1 MRFMLQMV
9 VENPTT
15 KPSTSPVTGENCYIM
30 RRVDVQLML
39 RYAAVV
45 YNASMKFA
53 IEMSSFVI
61 VVFSED
67 GLQSNLRPDF
77 GLVRDDMEDC
87 QYDRVFGAVNHQG
100 TPARP
105 PIFKVGTITINHN
118 NQSNCK

>member
-67 GLQSNLRPDF
+67 GLISNLRPDF
-77 GLVRDDMEDC
+77 GLVRDDMEDW
-87 QYDRVFGAVNHQG
+87 QYDSVFGAVNHQG
-100 TPARP
+100 TRSSKLR
-105 PIFKVGTITINHN
+105 FTFR
-118 NQSNCK
+118 S